1 MRKDC
6 PVCRGVGTIRL
17 PLYQTG
23 EVGFYPEIARATA
36 VAMSKTFP
44 CPECAETIDLAH
56 IVPFTAECTA
66 DEHYTKM
73 PDFRNYMLRQLA
85 QTLASAVAAGDYVR
99 VTSTLDDTGQR
110 RTWRGAIGVV
120 IKGAVQTIVERER
133 AAAITFADD
142 VRAKTIERI
151 RNWASNRAGRDGP
164 IQKDDAIRILTETLA
179 AASRAQP

>member
-1 MRKDC
+1 MREDC

-23 EVGFYPEIARATA
+23 EVGFSPEIARATA

-73 PDFRNYMLRQLA
+73 PDFRDHMHRQLA
-85 QTLASAVAAGDYVR
+85 TMLAHAITAGDYMR
-99 VTSTLDDTGQR
+99 ITTTLGEGAAR
-110 RTWRGAIGVV
+110 RTWRGSVGVV
-120 IKGAVQTIVERER
+120 SKGATLTIAQRER

-142 VRAKTIERI
+142 VRAKVVGRI

-179 AASRAQP
+179 VASRAQL